1 MGSIERKKL
10 EAFNWKIQENHGNS
24 YLEDKRH
31 IVQEAINSI
40 LEGKTEKTIVLP
52 EKIEYSNLLN
62 VIKYIFFE
70 NQDINKL
77 TPYGITFILNFLKIC
92 WTGSYEFV
100 DIVRIRE
107 TISEKTMKALIGG
120 GEDWEK
126 KKNITYFWI
135 LWLQSVMDKYS
146 IKV

>member
-1 MGSIERKKL
+1 MAHIERQKL
-10 EAFNWKIQENHGNS
+10 VDFNKKIQENHGNS
-24 YLEDKRH
+24 YLEDKRP
-31 IVQEAINSI
+31 IVQKAINAI
-40 LEGKTEKTIVLP
+40 LEERTEETIVLP
-52 EKIEYSNLLN
+52 EKIEYSNLLD

-77 TPYGITFILNFLKIC
+77 TPYGITFILNFIKIC
-92 WTGSYEFV
+92 WTSSYEFA

-107 TISEKTMKALIGG
+107 TISEKMMKVLVGG

-146 IKV
+146 IKA

>member
-1 MGSIERKKL
+1 MASIERKKL
-10 EAFNWKIQENHGNS
+10 EDFNRKIQENHGNS
-24 YLEDKRH
+24 YLEDKKH
-31 IVQEAINSI
+31 IVQKAINTI
-40 LEGKTEKTIVLP
+40 IEGKTEEIIVLP
-52 EKIEYSNLLN
+52 EKIEYSNLLD

-77 TPYGITFILNFLKIC
+77 TPYGILNFLKIC
-92 WTGSYEFV
+92 WTSLYEFA
-100 DIVRIRE
+100 DIIRIRE

-120 GEDWEK
+120 GEDWKK